1 MSRNVKWCILP
12 VEEFEFSQKSIA
24 SNIGFVMSLFSF
36 VSGYFTACSYHKTF
50 DANDGKV
57 YYRRKRFLDR
67 RFFYLGFP
75 LLLYYFGCGPMERV
89 YARNYV
95 ITPDPILSMFIE
107 QDEDFKNYVPVA
119 GVSWYLFFLL
129 ACAVI
134 YSCFPAS
141 LTFRCKE
148 GAVEED
154 QKSTALVNR
163 PSFLWILLVGLI
175 CGALQG
181 IQVTW
186 LTFFPFVPIHASS
199 LVLYILFF
207 IAGIF
212 AYHYRLE
219 SILRSISNVE
229 RLSMQAFTATFIIV
243 IFILFYYD
251 YRDKL
256 KIYLPVNDCYK
267 FGDFPQVGLPG
278 YAINGFGDWT
288 IFAMVICSLFGM
300 YTVAMNFFLIDF
312 FYRRVNFTSRLLT
325 FASDNSFTV
334 YLLHSPV
341 VTLICSLYVRYID
354 SDKTPIYF
362 VPNTTFSNSCVDGG
376 ENTLLYGWIL
386 CFFSSI
392 AILYPLAVISRKM
405 IKTSLR

>member
-1 MSRNVKWCILP
+1 VSRNVKWCILP
-12 VEEFEFSQKSIA
+12 VEEFELSQKSVA
-24 SNIGFVMSLFSF
+24 SNIGFVMSLFCF
-36 VSGYFTACSYHKTF
+36 ISGYFTACSYHKTF

-67 RFFYLGFP
+67 RFFNIGFP
-75 LLLYYFGCGPMERV
+75 LLLYYFGCGPMERL

-107 QDEDFKNYVPVA
+107 EEEDFKNYVPVA
-119 GVSWYLFFLL
+119 GVFWYLFLL
-129 ACAVI
+129 LSFTAV

-148 GAVEED
+148 GTVEED
-154 QKSTALVNR
+154 QKSTALVKR

-186 LTFFPFVPIHASS
+186 LTAFPIVPIHASS

-207 IAGIF
+207 VAGIF
-212 AYHYRLE
+212 AYHHRLE

-267 FGDFPQVGLPG
+267 VGDLPQVGLPG

-312 FYRRVNFTSRLLT
+312 FYRRVNFTSKLLT
-325 FASDNSFTV
+325 FASDNSFAV

-362 VPNTTFSNSCVDGG
+362 VPNRTFSNSCVDG

-405 IKTSLR
+405 INFR